1 LNSKNLFSI
10 DNSQAQKLQIA
21 KYFNWIAFGASLLSS
36 ILGWY
41 LQTDFL
47 FYLNIGLTS
56 LFASNFYLCRHKF
69 YSIFILGFLAEVN
82 LATFL
87 LDLYLGYGGGGYLYF
102 FPILLVNFYFFDFR
116 QSQKLF
122 FSIFWTVFLL
132 ILLQINRHFA
142 LVSPI
147 RLDATTQEVIFA
159 INLLIAGVF
168 LLFWL
173 IYIFRQNYFSHQNL
187 LIERNKFQG
196 VLDSSWQSMV
206 IIDRSFKIV
215 ICNQKAHNQSLQY
228 QKRAIQVG
236 DEALDFVIPMHQKAF
251 IKQLQRAFDGET
263 YEGEIL
269 FQWAETTAW
278 YEVSYIPMR
287 ELDGN
292 IETVL
297 FSNLDITD
305 RKRAEEESK
314 NLLKETQRLNEELQ
328 ANEEELI
335 QTLDHTLA
343 LNQKLSDNQQRLL
356 EAQSIAKIGS
366 WELNLDTQEIMY
378 SEQFFQIYDLGIP
391 AGTQVPYQH
400 FFDLIYPEDA
410 EAINKIV
417 GRAVLKQENFQ
428 VNHRVLTTT
437 GSIKYVESIG
447 LFELNPETKHRF
459 FRGTTQDITAD
470 KLAEEK
476 LQQKNEELEKLNQE
490 LDSFVYSV
498 SHDLRAPMASVLGL
512 INLVKDE
519 VDTPAALMYL
529 ELMQK
534 SIQKLD
540 IFIRSVTDYSRNN
553 RLEIL
558 PELIDF
564 QSIIDDIIEGCKYM
578 NGAEKIQTQV
588 HITQNQSFYTDPNRL
603 RIVLNNIIS
612 NAFKYYN
619 PQQNLS
625 YISIQIKVELW
636 AAQITIIDNGIGID
650 KQYIERVFEMFYR
663 ASQQSTGSGLGLYI
677 VKQTIEKLQGR
688 LTISSELGEGTE
700 FFIELPNLKEN

>member
-1 LNSKNLFSI
+1 LNPQNLFFL
-10 DNSQAQKLQIA
+10 DNSQTQKVQLA
-21 KYFNWIAFGASLLSS
+21 KYFNWIALVASCLFLA
-36 ILGWY
+36 IGWY
-41 LQTDFL
+41 LEAYFL
-47 FYLNIGLTS
+47 FFLNLSLTVLFS
-56 LFASNFYLCRHKF
+56 LNFYFCRRKF
-69 YSIFILGFLAEVN
+69 YDIFILGFLAEVN
-82 LATFL
+82 LATFV
-87 LDLYLGYGGGGYLYF
+87 LDLYLGNTAGGFLYF
-102 FPILLVNFYFFDFR
+102 FPILLVNFYFFDF
-116 QSQKLF
+116 QQNSKLY
-122 FSIFWTVFLL
+122 FSIFWSFFLL
-132 ILLQINRHFA
+132 TLLQINRYFGFIPPIA
-142 LVSPI
+142 LSPANQAI
-147 RLDATTQEVIFA
+147 IFYV
-159 INLLIAGVF
+159 NLLIASLF

-173 IYIFRQNYFSHQNL
+173 LYIFRQNYFANQNL
-187 LIERNKFQG
+187 LAERNKFQS
-196 VLDSSWQSMV
+196 VLDNSWQSMV
-206 IIDRSFKIV
+206 IIDRNFRVV
-215 ICNQKAHNQSLQY
+215 ICNQKALEQSLTY
-228 QKRAIQVG
+228 QKRAIKVG
-236 DEALDFVIPMHQKAF
+236 DEALDFVIPAHQKAF
-251 IKQLQRAFDGET
+251 VKQLKKAFDGEA
-263 YEGEIL
+263 YEGEVL
-269 FQWAETTAW
+269 FQFQETTAW

-292 IETVL
+292 IDTVL
-297 FSNLDITD
+297 FSNLEITD

-343 LNQKLSDNQQRLL
+343 LNQKLSNNQQRLV

-366 WELNLDTQEIMY
+366 WELNLDTQEILY
-378 SEQFFQIYDLGIP
+378 SEQFFQIYDLEIP
-391 AGTQVPYQH
+391 AGNQVPYQH
-400 FFDLIYPEDA
+400 FFDLIHPEDA

-428 VNHRVLTTT
+428 VNHRVITIT
-437 GSIKYVESIG
+437 GIVKYVESIG
-447 LFELNPETKHRF
+447 LFEQNPHTGHRF

-470 KLAEEK
+470 KLVEEK

-512 INLVKDE
+512 ISLVKDE
-519 VDTPAALMYL
+519 IDTPAALMYL

-564 QSIIDDIIEGCKYM
+564 QSIVDDIIEGCRYM
-578 NGAEKIQTQV
+578 NGSEKIQTEV
-588 HITQNQSFYTDPNRL
+588 HITQGHSFYTDPNRL

-619 PQQNLS
+619 PRQSQP
-625 YISIQIKVELW
+625 YISIQIKVDLFN
-636 AAQITIIDNGIGID
+636 AQITIIDNGIGID

-677 VKQTIEKLQGR
+677 VKQTVEKLQGK
-688 LTISSELGEGTE
+688 LHIASKLGEGTE
-700 FFIELPNLKEN
+700 FFIEIPNLKDD